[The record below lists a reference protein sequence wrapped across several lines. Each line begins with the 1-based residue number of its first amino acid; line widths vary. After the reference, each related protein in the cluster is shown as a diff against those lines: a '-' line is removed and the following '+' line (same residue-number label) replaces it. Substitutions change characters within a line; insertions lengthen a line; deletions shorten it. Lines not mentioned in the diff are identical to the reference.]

1 MKLNLT
7 FSKIAEIM
15 KGELVSKTPLAK
27 VSAFVTDSRVVGAG
41 DAFIALKGLKH
52 DAHEFIPQVVKQ
64 GAVLVVAQKAHC
76 PQISNGAVSVI
87 YVQDTLKALQMLA
100 QYHRLNSTLKVAAIT
115 GSNGKSTTKQ
125 MLKAICS
132 QAGETVANMGNFNN
146 QFGTPFSLLEIQPK
160 HKYGV
165 FELGAS
171 HPGDI
176 DELAAIAVPDV
187 AVITNVGPSHL
198 ESFKTLENVYKTKT
212 EIAAHLNFGG
222 TLVYNVD
229 DPLLAR
235 LQTEF
240 KGKAI
245 PFGFSPSASLRI
257 LDTQDKFAFTY
268 KGEACVV
275 DIKLPAHDK
284 LNAAAAAA
292 AAIVLGL
299 HLDEIK
305 KGLSAFTP
313 MPMRME
319 RVEKAGAHF
328 ILDCYNANPA
338 SMKNALEI
346 LGREPF
352 TPRVAVLGDM
362 KELGETSK
370 DYHRLIARQLLDNQV
385 DYAFLAG
392 EQMHYAYE
400 VLNRAES
407 GVRAVYGKTPQEWTE
422 QLKALI
428 KKQGGTYL
436 IKASRSM
443 NFENIFKEI

>member
-7 FSKIAEIM
+7 FSKTAEIM

-52 DAHEFIPQVVKQ
+52 DAHEFIPQVIKQ
-64 GAVLVVAQKAHC
+64 GAVLVVAQKERC
-76 PQISNGAVSVI
+76 PQISNEAVSVI
-87 YVQDTLKALQMLA
+87 YVQDTLKALQLLA

-171 HPGDI
+171 HCGDI

-240 KGKAI
+240 KGE
-245 PFGFSPSASLRI
+245 
-257 LDTQDKFAFTY
+257 AF
-268 KGEACVV
+268 VL

-292 AAIVLGL
+292 AAIALGL

-400 VLNRAES
+400 ILNRAES
-407 GVRAVYGKTPQEWTE
+407 SVRAVYGKTPQEWTK